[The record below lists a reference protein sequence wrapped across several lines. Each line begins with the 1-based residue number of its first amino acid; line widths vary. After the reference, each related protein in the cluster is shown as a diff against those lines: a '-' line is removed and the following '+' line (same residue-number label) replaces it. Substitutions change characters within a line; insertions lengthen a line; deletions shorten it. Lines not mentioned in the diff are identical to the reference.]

1 VTAGHTQPETA
12 GPGVAGRGR
21 SRKARGSRTQD
32 LVAGW
37 YQQLW
42 PFATPQ
48 GSGRPGRD
56 VLNVPLSIEVK
67 ARAGFNPTAWIR
79 EARKRARPEEDEL
92 PPHAVLR
99 PNEIGEMSVG
109 DWIVLR
115 RLEDDTA
122 ILAELIM
129 LRKQLKGEE
138 P

>member
-1 VTAGHTQPETA
+1 M
-12 GPGVAGRGR
+12 VA
-21 SRKARGSRTQD
+21 
-32 LVAGW
+32 LW

-42 PFATPQ
+42 PHATPQ

-56 VLNVPLSIEVK
+56 VVNVPLSIEVK

-79 EARKRARPEEDEL
+79 EARRRARPGEDEL

-129 LRKQLKGEE
+129 LRTQLKGEE

>member
-1 VTAGHTQPETA
+1 MGTRK
-12 GPGVAGRGR
+12 GRGN
-21 SRKARGSRTQD
+21 RTQD
-32 LVAGW
+32 LVAQW
-37 YQQLW
+37 YQSLW
-42 PFATPQ
+42 PYATPQ

-67 ARAGFNPTAWIR
+67 ARAGFSPTAWVR

-92 PPHAVLR
+92 PPHAVMR

-129 LRKQLKGEE
+129 LRKQLEGEE
-138 P
+138 T

>member
-1 VTAGHTQPETA
+1 MTAA
-12 GPGVAGRGR
+12 GPGAAGR
-21 SRKARGSRTQD
+21 SRKSRGNKTQD
-32 LVAGW
+32 LVAAW

-42 PFATPQ
+42 PYATPQ

-79 EARKRARPEEDEL
+79 EARKRVRPDEDEL
-92 PPHAVLR
+92 PPHAVMR

-129 LRKQLKGEE
+129 LRTKVRKEE
-138 P
+138 L